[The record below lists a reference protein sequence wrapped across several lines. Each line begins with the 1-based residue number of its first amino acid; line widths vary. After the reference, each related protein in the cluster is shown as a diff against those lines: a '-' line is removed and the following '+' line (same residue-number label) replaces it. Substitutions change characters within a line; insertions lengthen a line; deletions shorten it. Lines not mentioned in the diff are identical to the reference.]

1 MDLLKLR
8 GEPLYFEEP
17 LAPESEALIQEASL
31 RYGEG
36 TAEPLLLR
44 AYFLAPNHLS
54 VLVALYRFFYYQ
66 HRLRD
71 AQIVAERAL
80 GIAAQRLGFPDDWR
94 ELCLRR
100 LGEGVPMNMGL
111 VRFYLMTLKAAGY
124 LALRCGD
131 MEQGLAMLE
140 KVTEMDT
147 ADRLGSHVLL
157 DVARRAQAT
166 ASSAARFQG

>member
-17 LAPESEALIQEASL
+17 LDDEPDGLIREASL
-31 RYGEG
+31 RYAEG

-54 VLVALYRFFYYQ
+54 VLVALYRFYYYQ

-71 AQIVAERAL
+71 AQVVAERAL
-80 GIAAQRLGFPDDWR
+80 GITAQRLGFPSDWR
-94 ELCLRR
+94 ELSLRH
-100 LGEGVPMNMGL
+100 LGEGVPLNMGL

-124 LALRCGD
+124 LALRCG
-131 MEQGLAMLE
+131 EVESGLAMLE
-140 KVTEMDT
+140 KLTEMD
-147 ADRLGSHVLL
+147 AGDRLGSHVLL

-166 ASSAARFQG
+166 ERGRVSNPD